1 MRFSPSCGCAAE
13 FHVIFPFSIGSRW
26 LRLLAGAALVS
37 TGMVAAAA
45 QGAGRDA
52 GERNLRPIPNHV
64 PSWACE
70 ENLIEAVPSE
80 EPMGSITLVLAR
92 HPDRQQAFEKLLAD
106 QQNPASPQY
115 HQWLT
120 PDEIG
125 ARFGLT
131 EEELD
136 SITGWLESQGL
147 HVDWVARARNFIGFS
162 GSAGDVGSAFQ
173 TALNY
178 YSVNGKRKMSID
190 SPPMVPAALA
200 PRIQAITGLYTIE
213 YQPSSQA
220 HAARR
225 DSGVEAA
232 ADSPQYTYGG
242 DYYLIGPADFNTIYD
257 VPAGLTGKNVTIAIL
272 GRAHTDH
279 ADFDNFKK
287 WTGVSFADPTEVVP
301 TAYGG
306 KDPGPP
312 YTSPPTGSAPTLP
325 DQLEETGD
333 VQREG
338 SVAPDAN
345 FLLVVASTASGGL
358 QPDAQY
364 VIQGN
369 KAQIITL
376 GYHQCEYLAG
386 PGEVDLWNGMYAQA
400 AAEGISVFVSSGDG
414 GAAGCDSKFETP
426 PANPLPI
433 SINFL
438 CSSSY
443 ITCVGG
449 TEFNDASDY
458 SKYWSSSNGA
468 ELSSALS
475 YIPEGGW
482 NDPLNTTVNPATT
495 EAASSGGGVSVYIP
509 TPVWQAGTG
518 VPAARTGR
526 YVPDVAFSASGNN
539 GYVGCLAAV
548 GDPCTGSG
556 DSLRFAA
563 FEGTSSGGDSMG
575 AIAAL
580 LVQQEGKAQGNLAP
594 HLYEMAKSSPSA
606 FHDVTVATSGVSN
619 CSVKTPSMCNNSIP
633 SATSLTGGQQGYLV
647 GVGYDEVTGLG
658 SLDVGKFLDNYTP
671 FKAPAAV
678 TEAASDIT
686 SFAATLTGK
695 ISPNG
700 QVTQYWFEYGTNS
713 ALSAATLT
721 PTGEV
726 SASGSVTVKAKIS
739 KLTPGQMYYFRLQG
753 SSLGGNSSGALAS
766 FTTKKAKQTITFTQP
781 TGPVTVKVGTTIVL
795 SATASSGLPVTFSV
809 SEGRAKLTGNSLK
822 LTTAG
827 TVVVAADQAG
837 NRHYLAALRV
847 TRTITVN

>member
-1 MRFSPSCGCAAE
+1 MRLPRLLFMLACAAL
-13 FHVIFPFSIGSRW
+13 ILGASSM
-26 LRLLAGAALVS
+26 AQSASGAAGDRSL
-37 TGMVAAAA
+37 
-45 QGAGRDA
+45 Q
-52 GERNLRPIPNHV
+52 PILDHV
-64 PSWACE
+64 PSWAIE
-70 ENLIEAVPSE
+70 DNYIEAVPAE
-80 EPMGSITLVLAR
+80 EPMEAMTIVLAR

-106 QQNPASPQY
+106 QQDPASPEY
-115 HQWLT
+115 HHWLNS
-120 PDEIG
+120 DEIG
-125 ARFGLT
+125 ERFGLST
-131 EEELD
+131 EELD
-136 SITGWLESQGL
+136 SIAGWLESQGL
-147 HVDWVARARNFIGFS
+147 HVDWVAPARNFIGFS
-162 GSAGDVGSAFQ
+162 GVAGDVGRAFR
-173 TALNY
+173 TDVNY
-178 YSVNGKRKMSID
+178 YAVNGQRKLSID

-200 PRIQAITGLYTIE
+200 PRIQAISGLYTIE
-213 YQPSSQA
+213 AEPSSRLRSA
-220 HAARR
+220 PHDSRITAAT
-225 DSGVEAA
+225 A
-232 ADSPQYTYGG
+232 SPQYTYGG
-242 DYYLIGPADFNTIYD
+242 EYYLIGPADFNTIYD
-257 VPAGLTGKNVTIAIL
+257 VPTALTGKNVTIAIL

-279 ADFDNFKK
+279 ADYDNFRE

-306 KDPGPP
+306 KDPGPA

-364 VIQGN
+364 VIQSN
-369 KAQIITL
+369 PVKAQIMTL

-426 PANPLPI
+426 PANPPPI
-433 SINFL
+433 SINYL

-458 SKYWSSSNGA
+458 SKYWSQSNGA

-482 NDPLNTTVNPATT
+482 NDPLNTTVTPATT
-495 EAASSGGGVSVYIP
+495 EAASSGGGVSLYIP

-518 VPAARTGR
+518 VPAPRTGR

-548 GDPCTGSG
+548 GEPCTGSG
-556 DSLRFAA
+556 SSLRFAA
-563 FEGTSSGGDSMG
+563 FEGTSAGGDSMG
-575 AIAAL
+575 AITAL

-619 CSVKTPSMCNNSIP
+619 CSVKTPSLCNNSIP

-658 SLDVGKFLDNYTP
+658 SLDVGKFLSSYTP
-671 FKAPAAV
+671 FKPPASV

-686 SFAATLTGK
+686 PSAATLAGRV
-695 ISPNG
+695 SPNG
-700 QVTQYWFEYGTNS
+700 QVTQYWFEYGTS
-713 ALSAATLT
+713 STLSVANLT
-721 PTGEV
+721 KTQVLSSGGSVAV
-726 SASGSVTVKAKIS
+726 SARIVGLI
-739 KLTPGQMYYFRLQG
+739 PGEKYYYRLQS
-753 SSLGGNSSGALAS
+753 SSLGGNSSGAVETLA
-766 FTTKKAKQTITFTQP
+766 TKKATQTIAFAQP
-781 TGPVTVKVGTTIVL
+781 KSPESVGATIVL

-809 SEGRAKLTGNSLK
+809 IKGHAKLSGDSLK

-827 TVVVAADQAG
+827 TVVIAANQAG
-837 NRHYLAALRV
+837 SHHYLPAPQVA
-847 TRTITVN
+847 RTIVVH